1 MRQIEVLFS
10 ASLACPICG
19 HRLEFKNGVLIQ
31 PRHKRGDSPLE
42 LLQPSGRCDRC
53 GEHVEALVDVERH
66 VAGCANGPLFILR
79 ARGTIPEASSGGFVR
94 LSILEGEESVYA
106 VEDWRAEEVTT
117 SASGGDEDED

>member
-1 MRQIEVLFS
+1 MRGSLRGAISVGKRIVVLVV
-10 ASLACPICG
+10 C
-19 HRLEFKNGVLIQ
+19 R
-31 PRHKRGDSPLE
+31 
-42 LLQPSGRCDRC
+42 
-53 GEHVEALVDVERH
+53 EHVEALVDVERH

-94 LSILEGEESVYA
+94 LSILEGEEFVYA